1 MLLCL
6 CGLFAGA
13 HTQVS
18 FYRQYSGQ
26 EYDFGQ
32 GVVQLPDSSYALTGK
47 SGSWG
52 LNAEAF
58 ILKVNKDGAYA
69 WSQHYGGAEF
79 DEGRRIM
86 HVPNQGFLL
95 AGTSLVNNQ
104 SAYDLYVVKTALNG
118 NMLWEKRVDLGAWD
132 FVEDAVLTADTG
144 MICVGYSQAPSS
156 NLARGFVARLKP
168 NGDTLWTRFLGTQE
182 KNSVNSALMLN
193 DSTLVVAGTYYNTDS
208 SLNKG
213 FLAAY
218 HTNGNPLWF
227 TSIGDH
233 GSFGITDMTLNLNR
247 YNLIGWKYDPL
258 LNEHDNYSGRY
269 ELNGTLFFESVFVN
283 PGDVILDE
291 ITLNGAHTKLYVG
304 YRNENLNDASFGM
317 DVTLGRFNTNFDWDN
332 GPIYINHGGDEK
344 VEQFIPTSDGGALAV
359 GWITYP
365 MNGGNSV
372 FLMKIGPNDEVQ
384 TVVGNEP
391 FLPLV
396 GLEDAVSNPLVI
408 FPNPA
413 RDFLYLKTEW
423 SEDVFDCLD
432 TQGSHLGQFQVHQGL
447 NTMDVSNLAT
457 GVYFLRSKG
466 CVWKFFKE

>member
-6 CGLFAGA
+6 CGLFAVA

-26 EYDFGQ
+26 EYDFGH
-32 GVVQLPDSSYALTGK
+32 GVVQLPDSSYALTGR

-58 ILKVNKDGAYA
+58 ILKVNKDGTYA

-86 HVPNQGFLL
+86 YVPNQGFLL
-95 AGTSLVNNQ
+95 AGSSLVNNQ
-104 SAYDLYVVKTALNG
+104 SSYDLYFVKTALNG
-118 NMLWEKRVDLGAWD
+118 DMLWEKRVDLGAWD

-144 MICVGYSQAPSS
+144 MICVGYSQEPSA
-156 NLARGFVARLKP
+156 NLSRGFVVRVNQ
-168 NGDTLWTRFLGTQE
+168 NGDTLWSRFLGTQE
-182 KNSVNSALMLN
+182 KNSVNSVLMLN
-193 DSTLVVAGTYYNTDS
+193 DSTLVAAGSYYNADS
-208 SLNKG
+208 TFNKG

-218 HTNGNPLWF
+218 HINGNALWF
-227 TSIGDH
+227 TSIGDK
-233 GSFGITDMTLNLNR
+233 GTFGITDMTLKQNR
-247 YNLIGWKYDPL
+247 YNLIGWKYNPL

-269 ELNGTLFFESVFVN
+269 ELNGSLFYESVFVN

-291 ITLNGAHTKLYVG
+291 ITLNGAQSKLYVG
-304 YRNENLNDASFGM
+304 YRNENMNDASFGM

-365 MNGGNSV
+365 MNGGNSI

-391 FLPLV
+391 SLPLV
-396 GLEDAVSNPLVI
+396 STQEKEHFPFEI
-408 FPNPA
+408 FPNPV
-413 RDFLYLKTEW
+413 RDYLYVRAELPQ
-423 SEDVFDCLD
+423 EDVVCFD
-432 TQGSHLGQFQVHQGL
+432 TKGSCLGQFKIHQGL
-447 NTMDVSNLAT
+447 NKIDVSNLQS
-457 GVYFLRSKG
+457 GMYYLQSKG
-466 CVWKFFKE
+466 YVWKFYKE